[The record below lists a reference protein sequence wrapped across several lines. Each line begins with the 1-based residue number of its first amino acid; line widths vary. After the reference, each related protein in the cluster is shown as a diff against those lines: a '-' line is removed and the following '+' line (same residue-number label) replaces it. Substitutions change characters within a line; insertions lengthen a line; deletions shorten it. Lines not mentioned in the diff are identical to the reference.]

1 MKIND
6 ELYLEKKAFVAKLSE
21 LLNTA
26 KPHLTCEF
34 KLGEEIGKFQGDEY
48 VVVTARNGYQ
58 YKVNVTCDSLSCI
71 VQEVFFE
78 MSGK

>member
-6 ELYLEKKAFVAKLSE
+6 ANYIEKSIFVAKLSE
-21 LLNTA
+21 TLNLA

-34 KLGEEIGKFQGDEY
+34 KLGEEIEKTQGDEY

-58 YKVNVTCDSLSCI
+58 YCVNVTADSLAAI
-71 VQEVFFE
+71 ANQVFTA
-78 MSGK
+78 MIGK

>member
-6 ELYLEKKAFVAKLSE
+6 KYYIEKKEFVAKLSE
-21 LLNTA
+21 CLNLA

-34 KLGEEIGKFQGDEY
+34 KLGEEIGRDQGGEY

-58 YKVNVTCDSLSCI
+58 YCVDVTADSLATI
-71 VQEVFFE
+71 GEEVFRAI
-78 MSGK
+78 MGK